1 MACEIS
7 HGRVEECKDSVS
19 GLKAIYIINY
29 DDLNEDNADFDTVT
43 ADEDDQ
49 LEFWTPVDTASAL
62 QLYKYE
68 LKSTANALNTTINA
82 SRDNGTTFFSQELVV
97 NLKRQDVVTH
107 KQVKLL
113 AYGRPRIIARSM
125 TDQFF
130 MLGFAQGCDV
140 SAGTIGTGASL
151 GDFNGYQLTFT
162 AEEELPPLFIDCA
175 DETGLVAV
183 FNTDGSAGTGIDAN
197 INTN

>member
-1 MACEIS
+1 MSCEIS

-19 GLKAIYIINY
+19 GLKAIYIINF
-29 DDLNEDNADFDTVT
+29 DDLNEDSAVFDTANADES
-43 ADEDDQ
+43 DE
-49 LEFWTPVDTASAL
+49 LESWIPVDTATPL
-62 QLYKYE
+62 NIYKYE

-82 SRDNGTTFFSQELVV
+82 SRDNGTTFFTQELVV

-113 AYGRPRIIARSM
+113 SYGRPRIIARSM

-130 MLGFAQGCDV
+130 LLGFAQGCDV
-140 SAGTIGTGASL
+140 SAGTIGTGAAL

-162 AEEELPPLFIDCA
+162 AEEELPPLFIDCNKEE
-175 DETGLVAV
+175 DPTTGLDAV
-183 FNTDGSAGTGIDAN
+183 FNNGTDDAN
-197 INTN
+197 IVSN

>member
-1 MACEIS
+1 MACDIT
-7 HGRVEECKDSVS
+7 HGRIEECKDSVS
-19 GLKAIYIINY
+19 GLKAIYIINF
-29 DDLNEDNADFDTVT
+29 DELNEDSAVFDTT
-43 ADEDDQ
+43 TDQEDQ
-49 LEFWTPVDTASAL
+49 LDTWTPVDTVSPL
-62 QLYKYE
+62 NIYKYE

-82 SRDNGTTFFSQELVV
+82 SRDNGTTFFTQELVV

-130 MLGFAQGCDV
+130 LLGFAQGCDV
-140 SAGTIGTGASL
+140 SAGTIGTGAAL

-162 AEEELPPLFIDCA
+162 AEEELPPLFIDCNKEE
-175 DETGLVAV
+175 DPTTGLDAV
-183 FNTDGSAGTGIDAN
+183 FNNGTADAN
-197 INTN
+197 IVSN

>member
-1 MACEIS
+1 MSCEIS

-29 DDLNEDNADFDTVT
+29 DDLNEDNATFDTGT
-43 ADEDDQ
+43 TDEEDE
-49 LEFWTPVDTASAL
+49 LVSWEPAAPLSM
-62 QLYKYE
+62 YKYE

-82 SRDNGTTFFSQELVV
+82 SRDAGTTFFSQELVV

-113 AYGRPRIIARSM
+113 SYGRPRIIARTM

-140 SAGTIGTGASL
+140 SAGTIGSGAAL

-162 AEEELPPLFIDCA
+162 AEEELPPLFIDAA
-175 DETGLVAV
+175 DEAALKTA
-183 FNTDGSAGTGIDAN
+183 FADGSAVDAT
-197 INTN
+197 IVTS

>member
-29 DDLNEDNADFDTVT
+29 DDLNEDNATFDTGT
-43 ADEDDQ
+43 TDEEDELVSWQ
-49 LEFWTPVDTASAL
+49 PAAPLSM
-62 QLYKYE
+62 YKYE

-140 SAGTIGTGASL
+140 SAGTIGSGAAL

-162 AEEELPPLFIDCA
+162 AEEELPPLFIDASTEA
-175 DETGLVAV
+175 DLETAFADASAV
-183 FNTDGSAGTGIDAN
+183 NATIVTS
-197 INTN
+197 

>member
-1 MACEIS
+1 MSCEIS

-29 DDLNEDNADFDTVT
+29 DDLNEDSADFDTT
-43 ADEDDQ
+43 LDQEDQ
-49 LEFWTPVDTASAL
+49 LDTWTPVDTSTPL
-62 QLYKYE
+62 NIYKYE

-82 SRDNGTTFFSQELVV
+82 SRDNGTTFFTQELVV

-113 AYGRPRIIARSM
+113 SYGRPRIVARSM

-130 MLGFAQGCDV
+130 LLGFAQGCDV
-140 SAGTIGTGASL
+140 SAGTIGSGAAL

-162 AEEELPPLFIDCA
+162 AEEELPPLFIDCNKEE
-175 DETGLVAV
+175 DPTTGLDAV
-183 FNTDGSAGTGIDAN
+183 FNNGTADAN
-197 INTN
+197 IVSN

>member
-29 DDLNEDNADFDTVT
+29 DDLNEDNATFDTGT
-43 ADEDDQ
+43 TDEEDE
-49 LEFWTPVDTASAL
+49 LVSWTPAAPLSM
-62 QLYKYE
+62 YKYE

-140 SAGTIGTGASL
+140 SAGTIGSGAAL

-162 AEEELPPLFIDCA
+162 AEEELPPLFIDAA
-175 DETGLVAV
+175 DESALATA
-183 FNTDGSAGTGIDAN
+183 FADGSAVDAT
-197 INTN
+197 IVTS

>member
-1 MACEIS
+1 MSCDIT

-29 DDLNEDNADFDTVT
+29 DDLNEDTATFDTGTPGEEDELVT
-43 ADEDDQ
+43 
-49 LEFWTPVDTASAL
+49 WTPASAL
-62 QLYKYE
+62 TMYKYE

-82 SRDNGTTFFSQELVV
+82 SRDNGTTFFAQELVV

-113 AYGRPRIIARSM
+113 SYGRPRIIARSM

-140 SAGTIGTGASL
+140 SAGTIGTGAAL
-151 GDFNGYQLTFT
+151 GDFNGYQLTFM
-162 AEEELPPLFIDCA
+162 AEEELPPLFIAATNEAQLATAFA
-175 DETGLVAV
+175 DGAATDAV
-183 FNTDGSAGTGIDAN
+183 IVTS
-197 INTN
+197 

>member
-1 MACEIS
+1 MSCEIS

-19 GLKAIYIINY
+19 GLKSIYIINF
-29 DDLNEDNADFDTVT
+29 DDLNEDSAVFDTT
-43 ADEDDQ
+43 LDQEDQ
-49 LEFWTPVDTASAL
+49 LDTWTPVDTATPL
-62 QLYKYE
+62 NIYKYE

-82 SRDNGTTFFSQELVV
+82 SRDNGTTFFTQELVV

-113 AYGRPRIIARSM
+113 SYGRPRIIARSM

-130 MLGFAQGCDV
+130 LLGFAQGCDV
-140 SAGTIGTGASL
+140 SAGTIGTGAAL

-162 AEEELPPLFIDCA
+162 AEEELPPLFIDCNKEE
-175 DETGLVAV
+175 DPTTGLDAV
-183 FNTDGSAGTGIDAN
+183 FNNGTADAN
-197 INTN
+197 IVSN

>member
-29 DDLNEDNADFDTVT
+29 DDLNEDNATFDTGT
-43 ADEDDQ
+43 TDEEDE
-49 LEFWTPVDTASAL
+49 LVSWTPAAPLSM
-62 QLYKYE
+62 YKYE

-140 SAGTIGTGASL
+140 SAGTIGSGAAL

-162 AEEELPPLFIDCA
+162 AEEELPPLFIDAA
-175 DETGLVAV
+175 DETALATA
-183 FNTDGSAGTGIDAN
+183 FADGSATDAV
-197 INTN
+197 IVTS

>member
-29 DDLNEDNADFDTVT
+29 DDLNEDNATFDTGT
-43 ADEDDQ
+43 TDEEDE
-49 LEFWTPVDTASAL
+49 LVSWTPAAPLSM
-62 QLYKYE
+62 YKYE

-140 SAGTIGTGASL
+140 SAGTIGSGAAL

-162 AEEELPPLFIDCA
+162 AEEELPPLFIDAA
-175 DETGLVAV
+175 DETALATA
-183 FNTDGSAGTGIDAN
+183 FADGSAVDAV
-197 INTN
+197 IVTS

>member
-1 MACEIS
+1 MSCEIS

-19 GLKAIYIINY
+19 GLKAIYIINF
-29 DDLNEDNADFDTVT
+29 DDLNEDSAVFDTVN
-43 ADEDDQ
+43 ADESDE
-49 LEFWTPVDTASAL
+49 LESWIPVDTATPL
-62 QLYKYE
+62 NIYKYE

-82 SRDNGTTFFSQELVV
+82 SRDNGTTFFTQELVV

-113 AYGRPRIIARSM
+113 SYGRPRIIARSM

-130 MLGFAQGCDV
+130 LLGFAQGCDV
-140 SAGTIGTGASL
+140 SAGTIGTGAAL

-162 AEEELPPLFIDCA
+162 AEEELPPLFIDCNKEEDA
-175 DETGLVAV
+175 ATGLDAV
-183 FNTDGSAGTGIDAN
+183 FNNGTDDAN
-197 INTN
+197 IVSN

>member
-1 MACEIS
+1 MSCDIT

-19 GLKAIYIINY
+19 GLKAIYIINF
-29 DDLNEDNADFDTVT
+29 DDLNEDTATFDTGT
-43 ADEDDQ
+43 PGEEDQ
-49 LEFWTPVDTASAL
+49 LVTWTPASAL
-62 QLYKYE
+62 TMYKYE

-82 SRDNGTTFFSQELVV
+82 SRDNGTTFFGQELVV

-140 SAGTIGTGASL
+140 SAGTIGTGAAL
-151 GDFNGYQLTFT
+151 GDFNGYQLTFM
-162 AEEELPPLFIDCA
+162 AEEELPPLFIAATNEAQLATAFA
-175 DETGLVAV
+175 DGAATDAV
-183 FNTDGSAGTGIDAN
+183 IVTS
-197 INTN
+197 

>member
-1 MACEIS
+1 MSYDIT

-19 GLKAIYIINY
+19 GLKAIYIINF
-29 DDLNEDNADFDTVT
+29 DDLNEDTATFDTGT
-43 ADEDDQ
+43 PGEEDQ
-49 LEFWTPVDTASAL
+49 LVTWTPASAL
-62 QLYKYE
+62 TMYKYE

-82 SRDNGTTFFSQELVV
+82 SRDNGTTFFGQELVV

-140 SAGTIGTGASL
+140 SAGTIGTGAAL
-151 GDFNGYQLTFT
+151 GDFNGYQLTFM
-162 AEEELPPLFIDCA
+162 AEEELPPLFIDCSTEATLATAFA
-175 DETGLVAV
+175 DG
-183 FNTDGSAGTGIDAN
+183 AGTDAA
-197 INTN
+197 IETN

>member
-1 MACEIS
+1 MSCEIS

-19 GLKAIYIINY
+19 GLKAIYIINF
-29 DDLNEDNADFDTVT
+29 DDLNEDSAVFDTT
-43 ADEDDQ
+43 TDQEDQ
-49 LEFWTPVDTASAL
+49 LDTWTPVDTATAL
-62 QLYKYE
+62 NIYKYE

-113 AYGRPRIIARSM
+113 SYGRPRIIARSM

-130 MLGFAQGCDV
+130 LLGFAQGCDV
-140 SAGTIGTGASL
+140 SAGTIGSGAAL

-162 AEEELPPLFIDCA
+162 AEEELPPLFIDCSSEA
-175 DETGLVAV
+175 TLEAV
-183 FNTDGSAGTGIDAN
+183 FNNGTDDAN
-197 INTN
+197 IVTS

>member
-19 GLKAIYIINY
+19 GLKAIYIINF
-29 DDLNEDNADFDTVT
+29 DDLNEDNATFDTGTTDEEDELVT
-43 ADEDDQ
+43 
-49 LEFWTPVDTASAL
+49 WTPDAPLTM
-62 QLYKYE
+62 YKYE
-68 LKSTANALNTTINA
+68 LKSTANALNTTINS

-113 AYGRPRIIARSM
+113 AYGRPRIIARTY

-140 SAGTIGTGASL
+140 SAGTIGTGAAL

-162 AEEELPPLFIDCA
+162 AEEELPPIFIDA
-175 DETGLVAV
+175 DNEAELKTA
-183 FNTDGSAGTGIDAN
+183 FADGSAVDAV
-197 INTN
+197 ISTN

>member
-1 MACEIS
+1 MSCEIS

-29 DDLNEDNADFDTVT
+29 DDLNEDSAVFDTT
-43 ADEDDQ
+43 LDQEDQ
-49 LEFWTPVDTASAL
+49 LDTWTPVDTATPL
-62 QLYKYE
+62 NIYKYE

-82 SRDNGTTFFSQELVV
+82 SRDNGTTFFTQELVV

-113 AYGRPRIIARSM
+113 SYGRPRIVARSM

-130 MLGFAQGCDV
+130 LLGFAQGCDV
-140 SAGTIGTGASL
+140 SAGTIGSGAAL

-162 AEEELPPLFIDCA
+162 AEEELPPLFIDCNKEE
-175 DETGLVAV
+175 DPTTGLDAV
-183 FNTDGSAGTGIDAN
+183 FNNGTADAN
-197 INTN
+197 IVSN